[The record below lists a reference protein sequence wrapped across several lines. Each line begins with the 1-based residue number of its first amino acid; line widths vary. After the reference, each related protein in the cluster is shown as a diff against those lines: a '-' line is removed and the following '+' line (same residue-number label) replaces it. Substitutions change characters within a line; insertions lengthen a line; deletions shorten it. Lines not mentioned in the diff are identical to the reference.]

1 MRNCRA
7 IWITHAHLDH
17 IGGIAAVLREWK
29 VPVYLHPLDR
39 PLYDRGAQQAAAYGI
54 PFESPPAPDRE
65 LAEGDELALGALRF
79 GVMHLPGHAPGHVA
93 FYGHGM
99 LFSGD
104 VLFAGSIGRT
114 DLPLSNPAHLERSLE
129 RLATLPPET
138 GPCGPWIC
146 NDDRRRAADQPV
158 PDGRGADRAPMNRSM
173 RLHAAALFV
182 AAWIGAALITVAVV
196 APGAFA
202 VLPSRTMAGTMV
214 GRVLPALFISG
225 MVIGILVAVVTSSA
239 PSAARPAGLRR
250 APSCRA
256 RLLRRPVR
264 DHPETGP
271 FESGNRGSRW
281 TRCRPVTPAAWHLG
295 SFTGITWQGWVSP

>member
-1 MRNCRA
+1 MIVSSVTVGPFAENCHLLMEEGSRLAVLVDPGDEGARIVREVNAAGAQLQA

-65 LAEGDELALGALRF
+65 LADGDELALGALRF
-79 GVMHLPGHAPGHVA
+79 GVMHLPGHAPGHVG

-114 DLPLSNPAHLERSLE
+114 DLPLSNPAQLERSLE

-138 GPCGPWIC
+138 RVHSGHGPGTTIGEELRTNPFLTGVARIA
-146 NDDRRRAADQPV
+146 RR
-158 PDGRGADRAPMNRSM
+158 
-173 RLHAAALFV
+173 
-182 AAWIGAALITVAVV
+182 
-196 APGAFA
+196 
-202 VLPSRTMAGTMV
+202 
-214 GRVLPALFISG
+214 
-225 MVIGILVAVVTSSA
+225 
-239 PSAARPAGLRR
+239 
-250 APSCRA
+250 
-256 RLLRRPVR
+256 
-264 DHPETGP
+264 
-271 FESGNRGSRW
+271 
-281 TRCRPVTPAAWHLG
+281 
-295 SFTGITWQGWVSP
+295 

>member
-1 MRNCRA
+1 MIVSSVTVGPFAENCHLLIEEGSRLAVLVDPGDEGARIVREVNAAGAQLQA

-65 LAEGDELALGALRF
+65 LADGDELALGALRF
-79 GVMHLPGHAPGHVA
+79 GVMHLPGHAPGHVG

-114 DLPLSNPAHLERSLE
+114 DLPLSNPAQLERSLE

-138 GPCGPWIC
+138 QVYSGHGPGTTIGEELRTNPFLTGVARIA
-146 NDDRRRAADQPV
+146 RR
-158 PDGRGADRAPMNRSM
+158 
-173 RLHAAALFV
+173 
-182 AAWIGAALITVAVV
+182 
-196 APGAFA
+196 
-202 VLPSRTMAGTMV
+202 
-214 GRVLPALFISG
+214 
-225 MVIGILVAVVTSSA
+225 
-239 PSAARPAGLRR
+239 
-250 APSCRA
+250 
-256 RLLRRPVR
+256 
-264 DHPETGP
+264 
-271 FESGNRGSRW
+271 
-281 TRCRPVTPAAWHLG
+281 
-295 SFTGITWQGWVSP
+295 